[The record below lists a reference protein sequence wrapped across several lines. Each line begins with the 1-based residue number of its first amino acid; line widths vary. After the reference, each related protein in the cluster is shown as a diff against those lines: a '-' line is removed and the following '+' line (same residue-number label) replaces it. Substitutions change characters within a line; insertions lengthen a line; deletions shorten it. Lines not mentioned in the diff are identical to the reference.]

1 MKISVLIPTYNR
13 PHYLIEALES
23 ILNQTLQPDEIIIA
37 DDNVDDRETN
47 FKALLPYLEKYPH
60 IKYLQNIHRL
70 GGAGNYKNLFY
81 LARGEYIK
89 YLAEDDILY
98 PENLE
103 KLSKILDND
112 KSITVATSVRDVI
125 NEVTGEKI
133 EIPSAIQIFPED
145 TIIDGKIVIKKSI
158 IDSQNYIGEFSTYMF
173 RKKDVDFELFK
184 CCDFEFKANA
194 DWFLWMSLAK
204 KGKVAYLTQPLSMFR
219 FGLTNEQL
227 SYEKLIEQFSEVLYF
242 INDDFLKYLGVEI
255 DKYKI
260 YEEIIIPYYETI
272 YKVATSNEYK
282 DSIGKVLIDKFNS
295 IKEILIRNLKEDV
308 NKCKYEDKI
317 KENASIIIVTYNNEG
332 TIYQCLSSV
341 LKNIRKDDEVIIVD
355 NNSRDNTLNIVKS
368 FNDERIKILSL
379 NKNIGYSAG
388 INKGIEHAKYDF
400 YIFLNPDTIV
410 TKNFVPK
417 LLDPLINHGYVASS
431 PLSSYV
437 IPNQHLKYYSKI
449 SILFD
454 DLSYD
459 EISDYLGCL
468 YKDEPYKES
477 KLLVGFCLATKKEI
491 IDKIGGLDEDLF
503 LGNDDL
509 EFSWRLQLNGY
520 KQAIVKNCFIYHKGH
535 ESFKK
540 SGSIAEKL
548 VEESTN
554 ILAQK
559 LVDYYGYGNVPTPEK
574 LWGISWFCP
583 TDKKYAFMFKYNDKD
598 IDFKKVEEEIKN
610 NKYSVA
616 IVLVNHKNWE
626 DTKECI
632 NSLKNLDYKNFA
644 IFIVDNSE
652 ENKEII
658 KDYYK
663 DEYQIIEE
671 NEEIKDFSKPVVI
684 ITENKGFSHAN
695 NVAIKKIKDKFD
707 YIWVLNNDTVVNPD
721 TLSHLLETSLK
732 LDNPVV
738 TCKIKDFHQKDKV
751 QYNGDMASYIPIDD
765 IPDKIKEAK
774 FLSGANL
781 LMKSKIYDEI
791 GLWEECYFLYYEDN
805 DIHQRLL
812 KKGYKLIYT
821 PYTEIYHKGGSIIGK
836 FKQNEL
842 SLYYAMRNRALFMK
856 KHYGHID
863 DNYFIELVKDYFYN
877 YIENIGNL
885 RTIFTVIIDIFTGKT
900 GKSFNPDLII
910 NYKRKDE
917 DKLREIY
924 KDAPKEL
931 LELYIKCMNKPR
943 DKEQFTELIKWAKE
957 NKNRIYENISY
968 VG

>member
-60 IKYLQNIHRL
+60 IKYVQNIHRL

-103 KLSKILDND
+103 KLSKILDSDEN
-112 KSITVATSVRDVI
+112 ITVATSVRDVI
-125 NEVTGEKI
+125 NEVTKEKI
-133 EIPSAIQIFPED
+133 EIPAATQIFPED

-219 FGLTNEQL
+219 FGHTNEQL
-227 SYEKLIEQFSEVLYF
+227 SEEQM
-242 INDDFLKYLGVEI
+242 INGLNELLFFVSNQFLNYLDI
-255 DKYKI
+255 DIDIK
-260 YEEIIIPYYETI
+260 
-272 YKVATSNEYK
+272 
-282 DSIGKVLIDKFNS
+282 DKFNVYDKLIGNLHFTS
-295 IKEILIRNLKEDV
+295 LSLAQKNEANQKLMNIKNKLLSKIKEDI
-308 NKCKYEDKI
+308 NKCQYEDKI
-317 KENASIIIVTYNNEG
+317 EQNVSIIIVTYNNED
-332 TIYQCLSSV
+332 TIYQCLDSV
-341 LKNIRKDDEVIIVD
+341 SRNMRKDDEVIIVD

-368 FNDERIKILSL
+368 FNDKRIKILSL
-379 NKNIGYSAG
+379 NENIGYSAG
-388 INKGIEHAKYDF
+388 INRGIEYAKYDF

-410 TKNFVPK
+410 TKNFVQK
-417 LLDPLINHGYVASS
+417 LLDPLINHGYAASS

-437 IPNQHLKYYSKI
+437 IPNQHLRYYSKI
-449 SILFD
+449 SILFE

-491 IDKIGGLDEDLF
+491 VDKIGGLDEDLF

-535 ESFKK
+535 ESFRK

-583 TDKKYAFMFKYNDKD
+583 TDKKYAFMFKYSDKD

-616 IVLVNHKNWE
+616 IILVNYKNWK
-626 DTKECI
+626 DTKECV

-652 ENKEII
+652 EDKEII
-658 KDYYK
+658 KNYYK

-684 ITENKGFSHAN
+684 LTENKGFSHAN

-732 LDNPVV
+732 TDNPVV

-751 QYNGDMASYIPIDD
+751 QYNGVMASYIPIDD
-765 IPDKIKEAK
+765 TPDRIKEAK

-821 PYTEIYHKGGSIIGK
+821 PYTEIYHKGGSTIGK
-836 FKQNEL
+836 WKQNEL

-856 KHYGHID
+856 KHYGDID
-863 DNYFIELVKDYFYN
+863 DSYFIELVKDYFNN
-877 YIENIGNL
+877 YVENIGNL
-885 RTIFTVIIDIFTGKT
+885 RTIFTVVIDIFTGKT

-931 LELYIKCMNKPR
+931 LELYVKCMNKPR
-943 DKEQFTELIKWAKE
+943 DKEQFTELIKFARKG
-957 NKNRIYENISY
+957 Y
-968 VG
+968 GQ